1 MSGIFM
7 KMWKNRQKPSDNR
20 LWSVAP
26 MYSGTPRVMGSIKCE
41 EEGAKDPAL
50 EALKVWPS
58 WHFGVNLSL

>member
-7 KMWKNRQKPSDNR
+7 KMWKNRKKPSDNR

-26 MYSGTPRVMGSIKCE
+26 MYSGTPRVMGSIRCE

-58 WHFGVNLSL
+58 